1 MNNTTNKPKIIA
13 HKVKSG
19 LKRIANIKNIIAVSS
34 GKGGVGKSTTAIN
47 LAVSLAKTGTRVGV
61 LDADIYG
68 PSLPILVGEVS
79 YKPEISANNKF
90 VPLEKYG
97 IQSISFGFL
106 VDPKQATIWR
116 GAIVNKALN
125 QLLNDS
131 EWDELDILV
140 IDMPPGTGDIHLT
153 IAQNFPITATIVVTT
168 PQDIALLDVG
178 KSINMFQKLDIP
190 CLGVVENMSTHICE
204 KCGNESD
211 IFGLGGSA
219 RLKEE
224 YNLELLAKLP
234 LNLSVCQQS
243 DLGQPIASLENNHIA
258 PIYDK
263 LAQDVL
269 VKLSELGKDYSNLIP
284 PVQVLK
290 ADS

>member
-13 HKVKSG
+13 HKVKSS
-19 LKRIANIKNIIAVSS
+19 LKRIANIKNIIVVSS

-47 LAVSLAKTGTRVGV
+47 LAVSLAKTDARIGV

-68 PSLPILVGEVS
+68 PSLPILLGEVS
-79 YKPEISANNKF
+79 YKPEISANNRF
-90 VPLEKYG
+90 IPLEKYG
-97 IQSISFGFL
+97 ILAISFGFL
-106 VDPKQATIWR
+106 ADPKQATIWR

-131 EWDELDILV
+131 EWGELDILV

-153 IAQNFPITATIVVTT
+153 IAQNFPITATLVVTT

-190 CLGVVENMSTHICE
+190 CLGVIENMSTHICE

-219 RLKEE
+219 KLKDE
-224 YNLELLAKLP
+224 YNLDLLAKLP
-234 LNLSVCQQS
+234 LNLAICQHS
-243 DLGQPIASLENNHIA
+243 DLGRPIASLVDNQITK
-258 PIYDK
+258 IYDQLAEDVLAK
-263 LAQDVL
+263 LA
-269 VKLSELGKDYSNLIP
+269 ELGKDHSSLIP

-290 ADS
+290 

>member
-19 LKRIANIKNIIAVSS
+19 LKRIANIKNIIVVSS

-47 LAVSLAKTGTRVGV
+47 LAVSLAKVGARVGV

-68 PSLPILVGEVS
+68 PSLPILLGEVG
-79 YKPEISANNKF
+79 YKPEISTNNRF
-90 VPLEKYG
+90 IPLEKYG
-97 IQSISFGFL
+97 IQAISFGFL
-106 VDPKQATIWR
+106 ADPKQATIWR

-131 EWDELDILV
+131 EWNELDVLV

-153 IAQNFPITATIVVTT
+153 IAQNFPITATLVVTT

-190 CLGVVENMSTHICE
+190 CLGVIENMSTHICE

-219 RLKEE
+219 KLKDE

-234 LNLSVCQQS
+234 LNLAICQHS
-243 DLGQPIASLENNHIA
+243 DLGCPIASLANNQITK
-258 PIYDK
+258 IYDQ
-263 LAQDVL
+263 LAEDVL
-269 VKLSELGKDYSNLIP
+269 SKLSALGKDYSSLIP

-290 ADS
+290 

>member
-13 HKVKSG
+13 HKVKLG
-19 LKRIANIKNIIAVSS
+19 LKRIPNIKNIIAVSS

-47 LAVSLAKTGTRVGV
+47 LAVSLAKTGARIGV

-68 PSLPILVGEVS
+68 PSLPILLGEVS
-79 YKPEISANNKF
+79 YKPEISVNNRF

-97 IQSISFGFL
+97 IQAISFGFL
-106 VDPKQATIWR
+106 ADPKQATIWR

-131 EWDELDILV
+131 EWGELDILV

-153 IAQNFPITATIVVTT
+153 IAQNFPITATLVVTT

-190 CLGVVENMSTHICE
+190 CLGVIENMSTHICE

-219 RLKEE
+219 KLKDE
-224 YNLELLAKLP
+224 YDLELLAKLP
-234 LNLSVCQQS
+234 LNIAICQHS
-243 DLGQPIASLENNHIA
+243 DLGRPIASLTDNQITK
-258 PIYDK
+258 IYDQLAEDVLAK
-263 LAQDVL
+263 LA
-269 VKLSELGKDYSNLIP
+269 ELGKDHSSLIP
-284 PVQVLK
+284 PIQVLK
-290 ADS
+290 